1 MMDQRHLGRIPALV
15 RRLLHPLSPAR
26 TSRAMSDDS
35 AWHTMARYCARE
47 RLASD
52 AAQIEEWCAADPER
66 ERVRRGLLRITALSR
81 DVAVAYQRQ
90 AAWEQLA
97 RRIETTEPPSARVR
111 PMFVGADTIGHRRAR
126 PRRSV
131 ARWSIATAAAAMLLA
146 SIALYHYG
154 LFEIPNIG
162 SASASHEYASSRG
175 ERIKIDLADGS
186 SVVLGPESRLRVAQG
201 NFAHSRIVHLDGMA
215 HFTVA
220 HDQVHPFVVYAS
232 GSAVQAVGTAF
243 TVRAYPDDS
252 SAMVVVNEGRVLLRS
267 ARASDGSGTVLDP
280 GDLGRRSHAGVV
292 SVTHGVDLNRYLGWM
307 SGQLSYDL
315 TPAREIA
322 RDLGRWYDLSIVI
335 ADPGL
340 GDTRINGYF
349 DRGRSAEQTLTLFT
363 SILGTT
369 YERRGDTVFVGPR

>member
-1 MMDQRHLGRIPALV
+1 MKHHQPVGRIRALV
-15 RRLLHPLSPAR
+15 RRLLHPRFPAR
-26 TSRAMSDDS
+26 TSRAMSDDA
-35 AWHTMARYCARE
+35 AWRTMARYCARE

-52 AAQIEEWCAADPER
+52 GAQIEEWCAADPER
-66 ERVRRGLLRITALSR
+66 ERVRRGLLRITAVSR
-81 DVAVAYQRQ
+81 DVGVAYQRQ

-97 RRIETTEPPSARVR
+97 RRIEAAEQPSARVR
-111 PMFVGADTIGHRRAR
+111 PMFVGANTVGHRRER

-131 ARWSIATAAAAMLLA
+131 ARWSIAPAAAAMLLA
-146 SIALYHYG
+146 SVALHHYG
-154 LFEIPNIG
+154 LFGIPNIG
-162 SASASHEYASSRG
+162 GASAWREYVSSRG

-186 SVVLGPESRLRVAQG
+186 SVELGPESRLRVTQA
-201 NFAHSRIVHLDGMA
+201 NFARSRIVHLDGMA

-220 HDQVHPFVVYAS
+220 HDHVHPFVVYAS

-252 SAMVVVNEGRVLLRS
+252 TAMVVVKQGRVLLRS

-280 GDLGRRSHAGVV
+280 GDLGQRSRAGVV

-322 RDLGRWYDLSIVI
+322 RDLGRWYDVSIEI
-335 ADPGL
+335 ADPKL
-340 GDTRINGYF
+340 GDVRINGYF

-369 YERRGDTVFVGPR
+369 YERRGDTVLVGPR